1 VGPAPSP
8 GLLLAELH
16 LGGPIDPWLELG
28 FSGAA
33 SVQIGAVFLR
43 FSGGEGGGLVGWR
56 LEGPAGPAEVDGV
69 PTAWADGDNLT
80 LGRRHPNGATH
91 IDHVVLATPDLA
103 RTEAALAALGLERRR
118 RREAGDLLQAF
129 YRLEPVV
136 LEVVARAGE
145 AGDGPASLWGFT
157 VVVEDL
163 DALAARLGDRL
174 GRVKEADQP
183 GRRIATVRRE
193 AGLGVPLA
201 FMSA

>member
-1 VGPAPSP
+1 MATALPLAGLEIGGPA
-8 GLLLAELH
+8 A
-16 LGGPIDPWLELG
+16 PWWELG
-28 FSGAA
+28 FRRTPAIR
-33 SVQIGAVFLR
+33 IGDVFLR
-43 FSGGEGGGLVGWR
+43 FKDGEARGLLGWG
-56 LEGPAGPAEVDGV
+56 LEGAPGPDEVDGI
-69 PTAWADGDNLT
+69 PTHWLSGHT
-80 LGRRHPNGATH
+80 LVLSGNPNGATL

-103 RTEAALAALGLERRR
+103 RTESALAGLGLERRR
-118 RREAGDLLQAF
+118 LREAGDLLQAF
-129 YRLEPVV
+129 YRLGPVI

-174 GRVKEADQP
+174 GPVKEAVQP

-201 FMSA
+201 FMSP